1 MDTPETS
8 TRVSGWKAFCQT
20 NDISWP
26 TYVLICI
33 FGMGSW
39 IAVNGLWVELP
50 VLVRYA
56 PEQWNLPSYLTVIFQ
71 LANIGPVIYA
81 LGNHFAPKK
90 VQEKCAI
97 FFVVTVGAV
106 ACALLAFF
114 WDETSYIGGGKHSI
128 VLFILSF
135 CVAIVDCTSSVVFL
149 TFMSIFPSFYMS
161 ALFVGETSSG
171 LLPAFVALGQGI
183 NSKKVNCSANAT
195 EASSSNQ
202 TTKDNSGL
210 RFSPEDFFFFLF
222 AMMVAC
228 GLAFFALNYLPLARR
243 QHVRVRHSS
252 TTVEE
257 SDSVTRPLWDESSRS
272 VIYSSST
279 RTSTHEDFYMK
290 DTSSCR
296 HRFSWCEPHI
306 LYLLCIQGWINC
318 LSNGVLP
325 SIAAYASE
333 PYGDKTY
340 HLVATLSNIASAL
353 TCFVALWLRCLSTK
367 VVFILSS
374 IFTILSSY
382 VVALASMSPTPP
394 LHGTALG
401 SFIIIAVSVV
411 SSILLSYVKLMISM
425 IMRDHGKQALFW
437 CGISIQ
443 TGSCIGALVMFP
455 LVNILKLFHQP
466 NSC

>member
-106 ACALLAFF
+106 ASALLAFF

-243 QHVRVRHSS
+243 QHVRVRRSS

-290 DTSSCR
+290 DTSSC
-296 HRFSWCEPHI
+296 HQRFSWCEPHI

-325 SIAAYASE
+325 SIATYASE

-340 HLVATLSNIASAL
+340 HL
-353 TCFVALWLRCLSTK
+353 
-367 VVFILSS
+367 
-374 IFTILSSY
+374 
-382 VVALASMSPTPP
+382 
-394 LHGTALG
+394 
-401 SFIIIAVSVV
+401 
-411 SSILLSYVKLMISM
+411 
-425 IMRDHGKQALFW
+425 GK
-437 CGISIQ
+437 
-443 TGSCIGALVMFP
+443 
-455 LVNILKLFHQP
+455 
-466 NSC
+466 